1 LDANQCPADPEEV
14 AETYSLDMLSA
25 ADAAAFEE
33 HFLVCDEC
41 LARVEAT
48 DGYVRSMKEALGWLR
63 QSSYN

>member
-1 LDANQCPADPEEV
+1 
-14 AETYSLDMLSA
+14 MLSA